1 VASAEVTAFASRFR
15 LKKKRA
21 GNDRPG
27 AGLDVERIY
36 EMRNVLVI
44 EDQSD
49 IAKLIRLHLQD
60 LPCNVTLKFDGLSG
74 LAEAEAKTYD
84 LLILDLML
92 PGTDGLEICRR
103 LRGKAIYTP
112 ILMVTAKGTELD
124 RVLGLELGADDY
136 LTKPFSVL
144 ELVARV
150 KALFR
155 RVAALADNNASAPKQ
170 AIHCGSLV
178 IDAEKRAVT
187 LGGRPVNLTSKEFDL
202 LLHFARNRGR
212 VYSRLQLLDTVWGYG
227 HDGYE
232 HNVNCHINR
241 LRAKI
246 ESDQAHP
253 RFILTVRGVGY
264 KFAENLEPQTA

>member
-1 VASAEVTAFASRFR
+1 
-15 LKKKRA
+15 
-21 GNDRPG
+21 
-27 AGLDVERIY
+27 
-36 EMRNVLVI
+36 MRSVLVI
-44 EDQSD
+44 EDHRD
-49 IAKLIRLHLQD
+49 IANLIAMHLRD
-60 LPCNVTLKFDGLSG
+60 LPYDVTLCFDGDSG
-74 LAEAEAKTYD
+74 LAETERKPWD
-84 LLILDLML
+84 LVVLDLML

-103 LRGKAIYTP
+103 LRAKPAYTP
-112 ILMVTAKGTELD
+112 ILMVTAKAAELD
-124 RVLGLELGADDY
+124 RVLGLEMGADDY

-155 RVAALADNNASAPKQ
+155 R
-170 AIHCGSLV
+170 
-178 IDAEKRAVT
+178 IDAQFTQQAGDAASVIRCGPMIIDPGKREVIVHGKPAV
-187 LGGRPVNLTSKEFDL
+187 LTAKEFDL

-212 VYSRLQLLDTVWGYG
+212 VYSRMQLLDSVWGYA

-246 ESDQAHP
+246 ETDQARP

-264 KFAENLEPQTA
+264 KFTESPELIAA

>member
-1 VASAEVTAFASRFR
+1 MLGTD
-15 LKKKRA
+15 
-21 GNDRPG
+21 DRPVTQPPG
-27 AGLDVERIY
+27 KRLREV
-36 EMRNVLVI
+36 RNVLVI
-44 EDQSD
+44 EDQQD
-49 IAKLIRLHLQD
+49 IAKLIGLHLQD
-60 LPCNVTLKFDGLSG
+60 LSCNVCLRFDGESG
-74 LAEAEAKTYD
+74 LAEAESQPYD
-84 LLILDLML
+84 LIILDLML
-92 PGTDGLEICRR
+92 PGVDGLEICRR
-103 LRGKAIYTP
+103 LRGKKPYTP
-112 ILMVTAKGTELD
+112 IMMVTAKATEFD

-155 RVAALADNNASAPKQ
+155 RMEALAENSSPALKK
-170 AIHCGSLV
+170 AIGFGELA
-178 IDAEKRAVT
+178 IDPEKREVT
-187 LGGRPVNLTSKEFDL
+187 LGGKPVNLTAKEFDL

-246 ESDQAHP
+246 EKNPARPQY
-253 RFILTVRGVGY
+253 ILTVRGVGY
-264 KFAENLEPQTA
+264 KFAEQPVAEAA